1 MASTFNRKRLFAGM
15 LLGGGILL
23 ILAGIVFAWANRQRS
38 VTVTSTPASLEQ
50 VERASLAE
58 AKTAFDAGTAVFLD
72 VRDPGSYTT
81 SHIPGAISIP
91 LDELADRMDELDPTE
106 WIIPYCT

>member
-1 MASTFNRKRLFAGM
+1 M
-15 LLGGGILL
+15 LLGGGVLL
-23 ILAGIVFAWANRQRS
+23 ILAGIAFAWVNRQPS
-38 VTVTSTPASLEQ
+38 VTATPTPASLEQ

-58 AKTAFDAGTAVFLD
+58 AKTAFDAATAVFLD
-72 VRDPGSYTT
+72 VRDPSSYTT